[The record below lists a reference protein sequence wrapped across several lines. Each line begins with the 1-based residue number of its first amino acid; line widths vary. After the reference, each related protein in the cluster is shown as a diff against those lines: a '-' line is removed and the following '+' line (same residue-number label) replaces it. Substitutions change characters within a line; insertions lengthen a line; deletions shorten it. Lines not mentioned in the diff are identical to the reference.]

1 MIPSYTRRVKT
12 AISLPDA
19 LYERVQQHAARLGMS
34 RSEFFATAARRWAD
48 ELDGEG
54 LTAAIDDALDQAGEQ
69 DAEFATAATRRL
81 LARAD

>member
-1 MIPSYTRRVKT
+1 MIPSYTTEVKT

-34 RSEFFATAARRWAD
+34 RSEFFAVAARRWVD

-69 DAEFATAATRRL
+69 DTEFVTAATRRL
-81 LARAD
+81 LARAE